1 MKLDINIR
9 LLFSVLFLILL
20 TSTFYPINS
29 NALDPGT
36 TLDSDNPEHRNVEC
50 SGNATR
56 PLALPGTTNCEL
68 TPDEQKLTFLRLDL
82 CTAKP
87 TGPTVSATVDRSNCS
102 TFFKNDSG
110 AEVSVQKGVGTSIG
124 TSSDYSA
131 VPHGTYTYG
140 IVTMSNVFK
149 YTSSVTF
156 AGTMKGFNESSGSTT
171 CVTRPGS
178 VSPVYGFS
186 NGLSTAE
193 GNVTCAEGAV
203 ASEISIG
210 INTLTM
216 NGNNCR
222 HLVNFTGTNGI
233 VSAYALEA
241 DDTLVTGVGN
251 TKIGNARDEIANG
264 TTGCIHSTDNGISKI
279 LGIMEFGSPL
289 VIGPRT
295 AGIQI
300 SYNNTRGLRL
310 NDGNGSDSNVIY
322 LWDVA
327 FFDFTMTAKV
337 RRSRG
342 AWN

>member
-1 MKLDINIR
+1 MKFDTNLR
-9 LLFSVLFLILL
+9 LLFSAFFLVLLA
-20 TSTFYPINS
+20 STFYPTNS

-36 TLDSDNPEHRNVEC
+36 TLSNNDTDRNREC
-50 SGNATR
+50 LGNATR
-56 PLALPGTTNCEL
+56 PLQLPGTTNCEL

-140 IVTMSNVFK
+140 VVTMSNVFK

-210 INTLTM
+210 VNTLTM

-233 VSAYALEA
+233 VSAYGLEA

-300 SYNNTRGLRL
+300 SYNNTRGLTL
-310 NDGNGSDSNVIY
+310 NDGDGSDNNVIY
-322 LWDVA
+322 LWDVS

>member
-20 TSTFYPINS
+20 TSTFYPTNS
-29 NALDPGT
+29 NALDPFT
-36 TLDSDNPEHRNVEC
+36 TLDSDNSEHRNVEC
-50 SGNATR
+50 SGNAAR

-68 TPDEQKLTFLRLDL
+68 TPDVQKITFLRLDL

-87 TGPTVSATVDRSNCS
+87 TGPTVDDTVDRTNCS

-140 IVTMSNVFK
+140 VVTMSNVFK

-156 AGTMKGFNESSGSTT
+156 TDTMKDFNENTASTT

-186 NGLSTAE
+186 NGLSFAE

-210 INTLTM
+210 VNTLTM

-233 VSAYALEA
+233 VAAYALEA
-241 DDTLVTGVGN
+241 DDTLVTGVGVSPN
-251 TKIGNARDEIANG
+251 GTDEIRNG
-264 TTGCIHSTDNGISKI
+264 ATGCIHSTDNGISKI

-310 NDGNGSDSNVIY
+310 NDGDGGKTNVIY

-327 FFDFTMTAKV
+327 FFDFTMTTKV

>member
-1 MKLDINIR
+1 
-9 LLFSVLFLILL
+9 
-20 TSTFYPINS
+20 
-29 NALDPGT
+29 
-36 TLDSDNPEHRNVEC
+36 
-50 SGNATR
+50 
-56 PLALPGTTNCEL
+56 
-68 TPDEQKLTFLRLDL
+68 
-82 CTAKP
+82 
-87 TGPTVSATVDRSNCS
+87 
-102 TFFKNDSG
+102 
-110 AEVSVQKGVGTSIG
+110 
-124 TSSDYSA
+124 
-131 VPHGTYTYG
+131 
-140 IVTMSNVFK
+140 MSNVFK

-156 AGTMKGFNESSGSTT
+156 AGTMQDFNEITGSTT

-186 NGLSTAE
+186 NGLSFAE

-210 INTLTM
+210 VNTLTM
-216 NGNNCR
+216 NEGNCR

-233 VSAYALEA
+233 VSAYGLEA

-251 TKIGNARDEIANG
+251 TEIGNARDEIANEA
-264 TTGCIHSTDNGISKI
+264 TGCKHSTDNGISKI

-300 SYNNTRGLRL
+300 SYNNTRGLTL
-310 NDGNGSDSNVIY
+310 NDGGGTNVVY
-322 LWDVA
+322 LWDVS
-327 FFDFTMTAKV
+327 FFDFTMTTKV

>member
-20 TSTFYPINS
+20 TSTFYPTNS
-29 NALDPGT
+29 NALDPST
-36 TLDSDNPEHRNVEC
+36 TLSNNDTDRNREC
-50 SGNATR
+50 LGNATR
-56 PLALPGTTNCEL
+56 PLQLPGTTNCEL
-68 TPDEQKLTFLRLDL
+68 TPDEQKITFLRLDL

-87 TGPTVSATVDRSNCS
+87 TGPTVSTTVDRSNCS

-140 IVTMSNVFK
+140 LVTMSNVFK

-210 INTLTM
+210 VNTLTM
-216 NGNNCR
+216 NGNHCR

-233 VSAYALEA
+233 VSAYGLEA
-241 DDTLVTGVGN
+241 DDTLVTGVGVSPN
-251 TKIGNARDEIANG
+251 GTDEIRNG
-264 TTGCIHSTDNGISKI
+264 ETGCVHSTDNGISKI

-300 SYNNTRGLRL
+300 SYNNTRGLTL
-310 NDGNGSDSNVIY
+310 NDGGGTNVVY
-322 LWDVA
+322 LWDVS
-327 FFDFTMTAKV
+327 FFDFTMTTKV

-342 AWN
+342 SWR